1 MPPNTSMTQVMAHIS
16 NPSCSNAECPN
27 LDKLSAIKKSQQKA
41 NSAGGSGGS
50 GHANSVWKAELRVR
64 YVPKYLKDLYEK
76 DRTTCHFY
84 FDQVSQYKI
93 RLLDVMML
101 ISCMSMFIYRL
112 SKIIFKQ
119 IHRALIRTL
128 QFNCVVWASDITI
141 RTQINRPIK
150 NTILIILKRR

>member
-27 LDKLSAIKKSQQKA
+27 LDKLSATKKSQQKA
-41 NSAGGSGGS
+41 NNAGSGSSGG

-84 FDQVSQYKI
+84 FDQV
-93 RLLDVMML
+93 RLYNPTLFKFRSV
-101 ISCMSMFIYRL
+101 SCFYVYRL
-112 SKIIFKQ
+112 SKITFKQ
-119 IHRALIRTL
+119 IHRALIKTL
-128 QFNCVVWASDITI
+128 QFNCVVWASDIII

-150 NTILIILKRR
+150 NTILIILKRK